1 MSKAKPPADD
11 DGWLDPPPPLN
22 EPAAQT
28 ANKGFLSS
36 LYAPIGEQPSPT
48 GNAAKKTS
56 ETSEPEEEE
65 EIDPFAPASGS
76 WFTKHASKQLNKNL
90 WKSIFRGGLVKIDPV
105 SIDNV
110 PNEDSEEARLKRI
123 YTIVWCETLAIIGL
137 SLLFVFILPFGNP
150 VYRYYAKMENQSLE
164 DAQRNR
170 MLPLYM
176 PNLTNRAVLSWAAT
190 SISEIMTFGF
200 GDYEIKLKQ
209 QKNRFTTPGWSGFVK
224 TFVEKEIG
232 EKFQQRQLVVTTAP
246 ADTPVIVSQ
255 GENKEHVYEWHVQAP
270 VIITFA
276 TNNNITSSTRAIVD
290 LTIIRV
296 PHEHNASGI
305 AINIWRQRQG

>member
-1 MSKAKPPADD
+1 MSKTKPPADDD
-11 DGWLDPPPPLN
+11 DGWLDPPPPLHD
-22 EPAAQT
+22 PVSPKA
-28 ANKGFLSS
+28 KKSLLSS
-36 LYAPIGEQPSPT
+36 FYA
-48 GNAAKKTS
+48 NAAPSLNRQKPDEAK
-56 ETSEPEEEE
+56 EPGEAIEQEED
-65 EIDPFAPASGS
+65 IDPFAPASGT
-76 WFTKHASKQLNKNL
+76 WFTRHASRQLDKNL
-90 WKSIFRGGLVKIDPV
+90 WKSIFRGGLFRIDTVPF
-105 SIDNV
+105 DNV
-110 PNEDSEEARLKRI
+110 PNEDKEEARLKRI
-123 YTIVWCETLAIIGL
+123 YTIVWSETLIIVGL

-150 VYRYYAKMENQSLE
+150 VYVYYARMENQPLT
-164 DAQRNR
+164 DARQNR
-170 MLPLYM
+170 MIPLYM

-209 QKNRFTTPGWSGFVK
+209 QRSRFTEPGWAGFVK

-255 GENKEHVYEWHVQAP
+255 GENKEHIYEWRVQAP
-270 VIITFA
+270 VIVTFA

-290 LTIIRV
+290 LTIVRV